1 MDLER
6 NTELSQAEL
15 LHRLAEMQANVERYR
30 GEVNA
35 LREQLGV
42 NKAIAATNPTTSRR
56 RLLKQMAIG
65 AAGLGAISLTSLTT
79 NKSVQAVTD
88 SEIAV
93 TAEGGA
99 DGYGVR
105 ASGGL
110 AAIQLV
116 PSTSA
121 NPASGTH
128 GVGEIFVDS
137 ASNMYVCVAGGV
149 GTAATFRKIAGTVN
163 TSGTSGSTP
172 PTAYTAGTLHLLTAP
187 DRFADTRAGGTLGG
201 VAGPLTSNN
210 DYVFTIT
217 GVPGRDGN
225 VIPANATTIVGSIVV
240 IQPTVAGFAKLAPN
254 NPAINLATQGSST
267 VNFNAGFNTAT
278 SFNSAL
284 FGGKVKFRPFIGTG
298 NHNLTIDV
306 VGFYM

>member
-15 LHRLAEMQANVERYR
+15 LHKLAEMQVNVERYR

-35 LREQLGV
+35 LRDQLGV
-42 NKAIAATNPTTSRR
+42 NKAIAATNPATSRR

-65 AAGLGAISLTSLTT
+65 AAGLGAISLTSLTS
-79 NKSVQAVTD
+79 NKTVQAVTD
-88 SEIAV
+88 AEIAV

-116 PSTSA
+116 PST
-121 NPASGTH
+121 ASGAASGLH
-128 GVGEIFVDS
+128 AAGEIYVDS
-137 ASNMYVCVAGGV
+137 NNNMYVCVAAGQ
-149 GTAATFRKIAGTVN
+149 GTTAVFRKIAGTVN
-163 TSGTSGSTP
+163 NTGVVGSTP
-172 PTAYTAGTLHLLTAP
+172 PTVYTAGTLHLLTAS
-187 DRFADTRAGGTLGG
+187 DRFVDTRGGAFGG
-201 VAGPLTSNN
+201 VTGPLVSNT
-210 DYVFTIT
+210 DYTFTIA
-217 GVPGRDGN
+217 GVPGRDGS
-225 VIPANATTIVGSIVV
+225 VIPSGATTLVGSLV
-240 IQPTVAGFAKLAPN
+240 IIAPAFNGFAKLAPN

-278 SFNSAL
+278 SFNVGL
-284 FGGKVKFRPFIGTG
+284 FGGQVKFRPFVGTG
-298 NHNLTIDV
+298 TLNLTIDI
-306 VGFYM
+306 VGYYL